1 MQNFELTKEYLNE
14 LKALI
19 SSGEEKAM
27 IELID
32 GVHPADIAEILD
44 ELDVHH
50 GKVILNLLDADK
62 ASDVLIELEEEVRKE
77 YLDSLSSK
85 EIAEQFIE
93 NLESDDAADVMSELS
108 EDKRE
113 EVIAEIEDV
122 EQASDIV
129 DLLNYEEGTAGALM
143 AKELIWVNENWTV
156 MQSVKEMRRQAENI
170 DQVYTVYVVDDNEK
184 LLGRLPVKKLLTNPV
199 KSKIQDIYK
208 SDIKSVRTKTPQ
220 DEVAL
225 IMEKYD
231 LVVLPVIDELHRLVG
246 RITIDDVV
254 DVIKEEADKDYQ
266 MASGISSDVDQTDSV
281 IQLTKAR
288 LPWLIIGLAGGMLSA
303 LVIGNYE
310 DAIKIIPAMAFFI
323 PLITAMAGNV
333 GVQSSAI
340 IVQGLA
346 NHTMEIGG
354 IVPKLSKEFMVAI
367 INGLVISFISLLV
380 SYFFYGD
387 YKLGITVSIS
397 LFTVIIV
404 AALLGTLVPL
414 LLDKYKIDPAL
425 ATGPFITTMNDIL
438 GLFIYFIIGQLV
450 FSLI

>member
-14 LKALI
+14 LKAVI

>member
-14 LKALI
+14 LKAVI

-129 DLLNYEEGTAGALM
+129 DLLNYEERTAGALM